1 MLKTRDIFY
10 RQDAVWMCCAN
21 FGEGT
26 GPILLDDVGCLG
38 TEYDIEHCAHRGWG
52 MHNCMHREDV
62 SIRCSPTGIDM
73 DNNIQIEILSS
84 KDLIIDEVIFKVM

>member
-1 MLKTRDIFY
+1 
-10 RQDAVWMCCAN
+10 MCCAN

-52 MHNCMHREDV
+52 MHNCGHREDI

-73 DNNIQIEILSS
+73 ENNIQIEILSS
-84 KDLIIDEVIFKVM
+84 KDLNIDKVIFKVMKAKSR